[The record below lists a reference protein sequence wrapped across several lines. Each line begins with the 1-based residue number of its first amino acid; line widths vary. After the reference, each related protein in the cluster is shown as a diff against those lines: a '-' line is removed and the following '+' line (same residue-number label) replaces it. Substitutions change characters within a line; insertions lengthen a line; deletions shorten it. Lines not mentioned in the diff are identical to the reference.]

1 MKGIW
6 NGEARA
12 QSIYFDPAPGYF
24 FTGDGARRDEDGDL
38 WITGRID
45 DVVNVSGHRLGS
57 AEIESVLSDHPAVA
71 ECAAIGIA
79 HEVKGQAILAII
91 VLVRSRTDQPETLF
105 DELRRRV
112 RSQIGGLAVPERFV
126 VVRDLP
132 KTRSGKVLR
141 RLLRKIAEGDR
152 SALGDTTT
160 FGDQALLD
168 HIEEQMGT

>member
-1 MKGIW
+1 
-6 NGEARA
+6 
-12 QSIYFDPAPGYF
+12 
-24 FTGDGARRDEDGDL
+24 
-38 WITGRID
+38 
-45 DVVNVSGHRLGS
+45 
-57 AEIESVLSDHPAVA
+57 VA

-132 KTRSGKVLR
+132 RTRSGKVLR